1 VIAEAHGL
9 RSVQPVI
16 RRAILI
22 DALAMTE
29 LVRRAYGPYVA
40 RIGRE
45 PAPMLADYECV
56 VRNEQAWVAE
66 RNGRIVGL
74 LVLRFA
80 HGFVLLDNIA
90 VAPEVQR
97 GGIGSALLA
106 FAEDQGRQAGLSEVR
121 LYTNVAMTENLS
133 YYLHHGYR
141 ETHRA
146 FRTATNG
153 SSYPSRST
161 RNRRRGS
168 LSDLWRLAG
177 RISGLDLV
185 ALPRSDG

>member
-1 VIAEAHGL
+1 
-9 RSVQPVI
+9 VQLVI
-16 RRAILI
+16 RRAIPI

-56 VRNEQAWVAE
+56 VRNELAWVAE

-74 LVLRFA
+74 LVLRFE
-80 HGFVLLDNIA
+80 HGLVLLDNIA

-133 YYLHHGYR
+133 YYLHQGYR
-141 ETHRA
+141 ETYRA
-146 FRTATNG
+146 VQDGYQRVF
-153 SSYPSRST
+153 
-161 RNRRRGS
+161 
-168 LSDLWRLAG
+168 LSKSINTQSA
-177 RISGLDLV
+177 
-185 ALPRSDG
+185 

>member
-9 RSVQPVI
+9 RSAQPII
-16 RRAILI
+16 RRARPV
-22 DALAMTE
+22 DASAITE

-45 PAPMLADYECV
+45 PAPMLADYESV

-66 RNGRIVGL
+66 GNGRIVGL
-74 LVLRFA
+74 LVLRFE
-80 HGFVLLDNIA
+80 HGFVLLDNVA

-97 GGIGSALLA
+97 VGIGSALLA

-121 LYTNVAMTENLS
+121 LHTNVAMTETLS

-146 FRTATNG
+146 VQDGYQRVFFSKSINT
-153 SSYPSRST
+153 RS
-161 RNRRRGS
+161 
-168 LSDLWRLAG
+168 
-177 RISGLDLV
+177 
-185 ALPRSDG
+185 P